1 MEGLTPATRL
11 KPKAIVLSNN
21 PKNIH
26 LAKIHRILTCM
37 REKLNSLCS
46 LILAT

>member
-21 PKNIH
+21 PRNIH
-26 LAKIHRILTCM
+26 LAIIWYRS
-37 REKLNSLCS
+37 R
-46 LILAT
+46 